1 VPSDM
6 TIRFNLIAVLVI
18 CVIAA
23 AFAKSDENETVRFG
37 LGRAVGDEE
46 IAAWDIDI
54 MPDGTGLPVGSGTVK
69 QGEEIYNSK
78 CAQCHG
84 QGGVDGP
91 SDRLVGRIPGDEFP
105 FALDPKAP
113 KTIGSYWPYATTV
126 FDYTRRAMPFDA
138 PGSLT
143 DGEVYSLVAYLLYLN
158 EILPRDT
165 VLNERNLAT
174 IKMPARGRFVPDDRK
189 GGQEIR

>member
-1 VPSDM
+1 M
-6 TIRFNLIAVLVI
+6 TIWFNLIAALLFCMVTAA
-18 CVIAA
+18 IAG
-23 AFAKSDENETVRFG
+23 SDENGTVRFG
-37 LGRAVGDEE
+37 LGRAVDDEE
-46 IAAWDIDI
+46 IAAWDIDV
-54 MPDGTGLPVGSGTVK
+54 MPDGTGLPVGSGTSK

-113 KTIGSYWPYATTV
+113 KTIGSYWPYATTL
-126 FDYTRRAMPFDA
+126 FDYTRRAMPLDA

-143 DGEVYSLVAYLLYLN
+143 DEEVYSLVAYLLYLN
-158 EILPRDT
+158 EIVPRDT
-165 VLNERNLAT
+165 VLTERNLAA
-174 IKMPARGRFVPDDRK
+174 IKMPARDRFVPDDRK
-189 GGQEIR
+189 GGREIR